1 MSAAGAQR
9 RRGPRPIS
17 ARRVAYDVLRA
28 VQVDDAYANLLL
40 PARIRRAGLS
50 ARDAAFA
57 TELTY
62 GSIRMLGRYDAI
74 VGIASGRRVDNIE
87 ADVLDVMRLGTHQLL
102 GMRTP
107 THAAVSA
114 TVELARE
121 VGARRA
127 TGFVNAVLRKVAA
140 RTDAEWDAA
149 VTEGRGGDA
158 LLAVRW
164 SHPTWVVSAL
174 RDALAAERSRD
185 ELAAL
190 LAADNVAPRVQLVA
204 LPGRATDEDVASAT
218 TPTTGTDAGEVD
230 RGEGT
235 DAAEVDRAG
244 VIADAPTADRSDGAD
259 DEPTADR
266 PKGTGDGPTADGPGG
281 SEEGPTADRPDGA
294 GDGSAADRP
303 DGTEDGSAADRP
315 DGPDDA
321 QAADAES
328 GTVPPVP
335 TASDALPVSPTGIR
349 GVSGDPARVPGV
361 AAGRLRVQD
370 EGSQLAA
377 LALSRSSAVRPGE
390 RWLDMCAGPGGKA
403 ALLAAEAEVA
413 GAHLVANELVP
424 ARAGLVRK
432 ALAGFGDGVTVVEGD
447 GRRFG
452 RDGAG
457 VQYDRVLLD
466 APCTGLG
473 ALRRRPE
480 ARWRKQPEDVPE
492 LAALQAELLDAAVR
506 VLAPGGTL
514 AYVTCSPH
522 LAETR
527 GQVDAVLER
536 HPGVLEQLDTA
547 GVVRSVAVRDPQVAD
562 GPVAQL
568 WPHRIGTDAMFVALF
583 RRVG

>member
-1 MSAAGAQR
+1 MSPAQGSPRQSRGDR
-9 RRGPRPIS
+9 RPRPTS
-17 ARRVAYDVLRA
+17 ARRVAFDVLRA

-74 VGIASGRRVDNIE
+74 VGVASGRRVDNIE
-87 ADVLDVMRLGTHQLL
+87 SDVLDVMRLGVHQLL

-140 RTDAEWDAA
+140 RTDDEWDAL
-149 VTEGRGGDA
+149 VTEGRSGDA
-158 LLAVRW
+158 LLATRW
-164 SHPTWVVSAL
+164 SHPSWVVAAL

-204 LPGRATDEDVASAT
+204 LPGLATDEDVRTATTGPAAIDDEAGTEDDTAPEDGTGADDGTAT
-218 TPTTGTDAGEVD
+218 TPPVQVAGADAG
-230 RGEGT
+230 
-235 DAAEVDRAG
+235 
-244 VIADAPTADRSDGAD
+244 
-259 DEPTADR
+259 
-266 PKGTGDGPTADGPGG
+266 
-281 SEEGPTADRPDGA
+281 
-294 GDGSAADRP
+294 
-303 DGTEDGSAADRP
+303 
-315 DGPDDA
+315 
-321 QAADAES
+321 
-328 GTVPPVP
+328 
-335 TASDALPVSPTGIR
+335 PVSPVGIR
-349 GVSGDPARVPGV
+349 GTAGDPARVPGV

-377 LALSRSSAVRPGE
+377 LALTRSSAVRPGE

-403 ALLAAEAEVA
+403 ALLAAEAA
-413 GAHLVANELVP
+413 QGGATLVANELVP

-432 ALAGFGDGVTVVEGD
+432 ALATVAQDDVVTVVEGD

-452 RDGAG
+452 KPGDEPF
-457 VQYDRVLLD
+457 DRILLD

-506 VLAPGGTL
+506 ALAPGGTL

-527 GQVDAVLER
+527 GQVDALLER
-536 HPGVLEQLDTA
+536 HGEVLEQLDTA
-547 GVVRSVAVRDPQVAD
+547 GVVRSVAARDPQVAD
-562 GPVAQL
+562 GPTAQL
-568 WPHRIGTDAMFVALF
+568 WPHRTGTDAMFVALF
-583 RRVG
+583 RRRA

>member
-1 MSAAGAQR
+1 MSAATKGQR
-9 RRGPRPIS
+9 RNHGPRQTS
-17 ARRVAYDVLRA
+17 ARRVAFDVLRA

-40 PARIRRAGLS
+40 PTRIRRAGLS

-74 VGIASGRRVDNIE
+74 VALASGRRLDNIE
-87 ADVLDVMRLGTHQLL
+87 SDVLDVMRLGAHQLL

-107 THAAVSA
+107 THAAVAA

-121 VGARRA
+121 IGAHRA

-140 RTDAEWDAA
+140 RTDDEWDALI
-149 VTEGRGGDA
+149 TEGRGGDA
-158 LLAVRW
+158 LLAARW
-164 SHPTWVVSAL
+164 SHPVWVVSAL

-190 LAADNVAPRVQLVA
+190 LAADNVAPRVQLAA
-204 LPGRATDEDVASAT
+204 LPGLATDEDVAAAIAHA
-218 TPTTGTDAGEVD
+218 AGPDPE
-230 RGEGT
+230 
-235 DAAEVDRAG
+235 AAVE
-244 VIADAPTADRSDGAD
+244 
-259 DEPTADR
+259 
-266 PKGTGDGPTADGPGG
+266 
-281 SEEGPTADRPDGA
+281 
-294 GDGSAADRP
+294 
-303 DGTEDGSAADRP
+303 
-315 DGPDDA
+315 DGPDADDA
-321 QAADAES
+321 TAAA
-328 GTVPPVP
+328 PPVR
-335 TASDALPVSPTGIR
+335 TADHPDADDATAAAPPVRTADHPETVTDLPVSPVGIR
-349 GVSGDPARVPGV
+349 GISGDPARVPGV
-361 AAGRLRVQD
+361 SAGRLRVQD

-390 RWLDMCAGPGGKA
+390 RWLDLCAGPGGKA
-403 ALLAAEAEVA
+403 ALLAAEAA
-413 GAHLVANELVP
+413 QGGAALVANELVP

-432 ALAGFGDGVTVVEGD
+432 ALAGFGDDVTVVEGD

-457 VQYDRVLLD
+457 VTFDRVLLD

-506 VLAPGGTL
+506 VLAVGGTL

-527 GQVDAVLER
+527 GQVDALMAR
-536 HPGVLEQLDTA
+536 HGGALEQLDTA
-547 GVVRSVAVRDPQVAD
+547 SVVRSVAARDPQVAD
-562 GPVAQL
+562 GNTVQL
-568 WPHRIGTDAMFVALF
+568 WPHRIGTDAMFIALF
-583 RRVG
+583 RRVA

>member
-1 MSAAGAQR
+1 MNAADTGQR
-9 RRGPRPIS
+9 RDRGPRRTS
-17 ARRVAYDVLRA
+17 ARRVAFDVLRA

-40 PARIRRAGLS
+40 PTRIRRAGLS

-74 VGIASGRRVDNIE
+74 IALASGRRIE
-87 ADVLDVMRLGTHQLL
+87 QIESDVLDVMRLGAHQLL
-102 GMRTP
+102 AMRTP

-121 VGARRA
+121 IGAHRA
-127 TGFVNAVLRKVAA
+127 TGFVNAVLRKVGA
-140 RTDAEWDAA
+140 RTDEEWDARI
-149 VTEGRGGDA
+149 TEGRGGDA
-158 LLAVRW
+158 LLATRW
-164 SHPTWVVSAL
+164 SHPTWVVGAL

-190 LAADNVAPRVQLVA
+190 LAADNVAPRVQLAA
-204 LPGRATDEDVASAT
+204 LPGLASDEDVEAARANVSD
-218 TPTTGTDAGEVD
+218 PGVPDAG
-230 RGEGT
+230 
-235 DAAEVDRAG
+235 AG
-244 VIADAPTADRSDGAD
+244 APEAAD
-259 DEPTADR
+259 DEGRPARGDTPSGAETDR
-266 PKGTGDGPTADGPGG
+266 
-281 SEEGPTADRPDGA
+281 
-294 GDGSAADRP
+294 
-303 DGTEDGSAADRP
+303 
-315 DGPDDA
+315 
-321 QAADAES
+321 
-328 GTVPPVP
+328 
-335 TASDALPVSPTGIR
+335 PVSPVGIR
-349 GVSGDPARVPGV
+349 GIAGDPARVPGV

-390 RWLDMCAGPGGKA
+390 RWLDLCAGPGGKA
-403 ALLAAEAEVA
+403 ALLAAEAA
-413 GAHLVANELVP
+413 QGGAVLVANELVP

-452 RDGAG
+452 RDGTG
-457 VQYDRVLLD
+457 VAFDRVLLD

-492 LAALQAELLDAAVR
+492 LAALQSELLDAAVR

-527 GQVDAVLER
+527 GQVDALMARHGDVLAQ
-536 HPGVLEQLDTA
+536 VDTA
-547 GVVRSVAVRDPQVAD
+547 SVVRAIAARDPRVAD
-562 GPVAQL
+562 GDTVQL
-568 WPHRIGTDAMFVALF
+568 WPHRIGTDAMFIALF

>member
-1 MSAAGAQR
+1 MSAADHGQR
-9 RRGPRPIS
+9 RRGPRPVS
-17 ARRVAYDVLRA
+17 ARRVAFDVLRA

-40 PARIRRAGLS
+40 PTRIRRAGLS

-74 VGIASGRRVDNIE
+74 VALASGRRAENIE

-140 RTDAEWDAA
+140 KGDDEWDALI
-149 VTEGRGGDA
+149 TEGRGGDA
-158 LLAVRW
+158 LLATRW

-190 LAADNVAPRVQLVA
+190 LAADNAAPRVQLVA
-204 LPGRATDEDVASAT
+204 LPGIATEADVAEAT
-218 TPTTGTDAGEVD
+218 REARSLEGSSEADGSTGTEPPV
-230 RGEGT
+230 T
-235 DAAEVDRAG
+235 AEVPDVG
-244 VIADAPTADRSDGAD
+244 DAPDVD
-259 DEPTADR
+259 DP
-266 PKGTGDGPTADGPGG
+266 
-281 SEEGPTADRPDGA
+281 
-294 GDGSAADRP
+294 
-303 DGTEDGSAADRP
+303 
-315 DGPDDA
+315 
-321 QAADAES
+321 
-328 GTVPPVP
+328 
-335 TASDALPVSPTGIR
+335 PVSPVGIR

-377 LALSRSSAVRPGE
+377 LALSRSSDPRAGE

-403 ALLAAEAEVA
+403 ALLAAEAA
-413 GAHLVANELVP
+413 RTGATLVANELVP

-457 VQYDRVLLD
+457 TTFDRILLD

-527 GQVDAVLER
+527 GQVDALMER
-536 HPGVLEQLDTA
+536 HGDVLEQLDTA
-547 GVVRSVAVRDPQVAD
+547 GVVRAVAARDPRIAD
-562 GPVAQL
+562 GSTAQL
-568 WPHRIGTDAMFVALF
+568 WPHRIGTDAMFIALF

>member
-1 MSAAGAQR
+1 MSGTHAR
-9 RRGPRPIS
+9 RPDDRQRGPRTVS
-17 ARRVAYDVLRA
+17 ARRVAFDVLRA

-40 PARIRRAGLS
+40 PTRIRRAGLS

-74 VGIASGRRVDNIE
+74 VGVASGRRVDDIE
-87 ADVLDVMRLGTHQLL
+87 SDVLDVMRLGVHQLL

-114 TVELARE
+114 TVELTRE

-140 RTDAEWDAA
+140 KTDDEWDAL
-149 VTEGRGGDA
+149 VTAGRGGDA
-158 LLAVRW
+158 LLATRW
-164 SHPTWVVSAL
+164 SHPAWVVAAL

-204 LPGRATDEDVASAT
+204 LPGLATEDDLRTAVRPPE
-218 TPTTGTDAGEVD
+218 PTAGDTDAD
-230 RGEGT
+230 
-235 DAAEVDRAG
+235 DAAGHEPPVRA
-244 VIADAPTADRSDGAD
+244 AD
-259 DEPTADR
+259 DEPDDR
-266 PKGTGDGPTADGPGG
+266 
-281 SEEGPTADRPDGA
+281 
-294 GDGSAADRP
+294 
-303 DGTEDGSAADRP
+303 
-315 DGPDDA
+315 
-321 QAADAES
+321 
-328 GTVPPVP
+328 
-335 TASDALPVSPTGIR
+335 PVSPVGIR
-349 GVSGDPARVPGV
+349 GTAGDPARVPGV

-377 LALSRSSAVRPGE
+377 LALTRSSDVRAGE

-403 ALLAAEAEVA
+403 ALLAAEAAQA
-413 GAHLVANELVP
+413 GATLVANELVP

-432 ALAGFGDGVTVVEGD
+432 ALATVAGDDVVSVVEGD

-452 RDGAG
+452 RPGDARF
-457 VQYDRVLLD
+457 DRILLD

-506 VLAPGGTL
+506 ALAPGGTL

-527 GQVDAVLER
+527 GQVDALMAR
-536 HPGVLEQLDTA
+536 HGDVLEQLDTA
-547 GVVRSVAVRDPQVAD
+547 GVVRAVAARDPQVAD
-562 GPVAQL
+562 GRTVQL

-583 RRVG
+583 RRTA

>member
-1 MSAAGAQR
+1 
-9 RRGPRPIS
+9 
-17 ARRVAYDVLRA
+17 VLRA

-40 PARIRRAGLS
+40 PTRIRRAGLS

-74 VGIASGRRVDNIE
+74 VGVASGRRVDNIE
-87 ADVLDVMRLGTHQLL
+87 SDVLDVMRLGVHQLL

-140 RTDAEWDAA
+140 KTDDEWDAL
-149 VTEGRGGDA
+149 VTEGRSGDA
-158 LLAVRW
+158 LLATRW
-164 SHPTWVVSAL
+164 SHPSWVVAAL

-204 LPGRATDEDVASAT
+204 LPGLATDEDVRTAT
-218 TPTTGTDAGEVD
+218 VGTATDGEAGTDEET
-230 RGEGT
+230 RT
-235 DAAEVDRAG
+235 DDGA
-244 VIADAPTADRSDGAD
+244 GAD
-259 DEPTADR
+259 DETGTAPPVR
-266 PKGTGDGPTADGPGG
+266 T
-281 SEEGPTADRPDGA
+281 SE
-294 GDGSAADRP
+294 
-303 DGTEDGSAADRP
+303 
-315 DGPDDA
+315 
-321 QAADAES
+321 ADA
-328 GTVPPVP
+328 G
-335 TASDALPVSPTGIR
+335 PVSPVGIR
-349 GVSGDPARVPGV
+349 GTAGDPARVPGV

-377 LALSRSSAVRPGE
+377 LALTRSSAVRAGE

-403 ALLAAEAEVA
+403 ALLAAEAVQG
-413 GAHLVANELVP
+413 GATLVANELVP
-424 ARAGLVRK
+424 ARAGLVRR
-432 ALAGFGDGVTVVEGD
+432 ALATVAGDDTVTVVEGD

-452 RDGAG
+452 KPGDEPF
-457 VQYDRVLLD
+457 DRILLD

-506 VLAPGGTL
+506 ALAPGGTL

-527 GQVDAVLER
+527 GQVDALLER
-536 HPGVLEQLDTA
+536 HGDVLEQLDTA
-547 GVVRSVAVRDPQVAD
+547 GVVRSVAARDPQVAD
-562 GPVAQL
+562 GPTVQL

-583 RRVG
+583 RRRA

>member
-1 MSAAGAQR
+1 MSGTHAR
-9 RRGPRPIS
+9 RPDDRQRGPRTVS
-17 ARRVAYDVLRA
+17 ARRVAFDVLRA

-40 PARIRRAGLS
+40 PTRIRRAGLS

-74 VGIASGRRVDNIE
+74 VGVASGRRVDDIE
-87 ADVLDVMRLGTHQLL
+87 SDVLDVMRLGVHQLL

-114 TVELARE
+114 TVELTRE

-140 RTDAEWDAA
+140 KTDDEWDAL
-149 VTEGRGGDA
+149 VTAGRGGDA
-158 LLAVRW
+158 LLATRW
-164 SHPTWVVSAL
+164 SHPAWVVAAL

-204 LPGRATDEDVASAT
+204 LPGLATDDDLRTAVRPQD
-218 TPTTGTDAGEVD
+218 PTAGGTDAD
-230 RGEGT
+230 DT
-235 DAAEVDRAG
+235 DSDDTLADDTLADDAAGEEPPVRA
-244 VIADAPTADRSDGAD
+244 AD
-259 DEPTADR
+259 DEPDDR
-266 PKGTGDGPTADGPGG
+266 
-281 SEEGPTADRPDGA
+281 
-294 GDGSAADRP
+294 
-303 DGTEDGSAADRP
+303 
-315 DGPDDA
+315 
-321 QAADAES
+321 
-328 GTVPPVP
+328 
-335 TASDALPVSPTGIR
+335 PVSPVGIR
-349 GVSGDPARVPGV
+349 GTAGDPARVPGV

-377 LALSRSSAVRPGE
+377 LALTRSSDVRAGE

-403 ALLAAEAEVA
+403 ALLAAEAAQA
-413 GAHLVANELVP
+413 GATLVANELVP

-432 ALAGFGDGVTVVEGD
+432 ALATVAGDDVVSVVEGD

-452 RDGAG
+452 GPGDARF
-457 VQYDRVLLD
+457 DRILLD

-506 VLAPGGTL
+506 SLAPGGTL

-527 GQVDAVLER
+527 GQVDALMAR
-536 HPGVLEQLDTA
+536 HGDVLEQLDTA
-547 GVVRSVAVRDPQVAD
+547 GVVRAVAARDPQVAD
-562 GPVAQL
+562 GRTVQL

-583 RRVG
+583 RRTA

>member
-1 MSAAGAQR
+1 MSGTNSGQR
-9 RRGPRPIS
+9 RNHGPRQTS
-17 ARRVAYDVLRA
+17 ARRVAFDVLRA

-40 PARIRRAGLS
+40 PTRIRRAGLS

-74 VGIASGRRVDNIE
+74 VALASGRRIDDIE
-87 ADVLDVMRLGTHQLL
+87 SDVLDVMRLGAHQLL

-121 VGARRA
+121 VGAHRA
-127 TGFVNAVLRKVAA
+127 TGFVNAVLRKVGA
-140 RTDAEWDAA
+140 RTDDEWDALI
-149 VTEGRGGDA
+149 TEGRGGDA
-158 LLAVRW
+158 LLAARW
-164 SHPTWVVSAL
+164 SHPVWVVSAL

-190 LAADNVAPRVQLVA
+190 LAADNVAPRVQLAA
-204 LPGRATDEDVASAT
+204 LPGLATDEDVTAAT
-218 TPTTGTDAGEVD
+218 AHAAVVD
-230 RGEGT
+230 
-235 DAAEVDRAG
+235 DVPDDVD
-244 VIADAPTADRSDGAD
+244 VPS
-259 DEPTADR
+259 DEPA
-266 PKGTGDGPTADGPGG
+266 PAAPG
-281 SEEGPTADRPDGA
+281 A
-294 GDGSAADRP
+294 AADE
-303 DGTEDGSAADRP
+303 DTEAA
-315 DGPDDA
+315 
-321 QAADAES
+321 
-328 GTVPPVP
+328 PPVRP
-335 TASDALPVSPTGIR
+335 TDHEADLPVSPVGIR
-349 GVSGDPARVPGV
+349 GISGDPARVPGV
-361 AAGRLRVQD
+361 SAGRLRVQD

-390 RWLDMCAGPGGKA
+390 RWLDLCAGPGGKA
-403 ALLAAEAEVA
+403 ALLAAEAA
-413 GAHLVANELVP
+413 QGGAALVANELVP

-457 VQYDRVLLD
+457 VTFDRILLD

-527 GQVDAVLER
+527 GQVDALMAR
-536 HPGVLEQLDTA
+536 HGGVLEQLDTA
-547 GVVRSVAVRDPQVAD
+547 SVVRSVAARDPHVAD
-562 GPVAQL
+562 GNTAQL
-568 WPHRIGTDAMFVALF
+568 WPHRIGTDAMFIALF
-583 RRVG
+583 RRTA

>member
-1 MSAAGAQR
+1 MSGTNSGQR
-9 RRGPRPIS
+9 RNHGPRQTS
-17 ARRVAYDVLRA
+17 ARRVAFDVLRA

-40 PARIRRAGLS
+40 PTRIRRAGLS

-74 VGIASGRRVDNIE
+74 VALASGRRIDNIE
-87 ADVLDVMRLGTHQLL
+87 SDVLDVMRLGAHQLL

-121 VGARRA
+121 VGAHRA
-127 TGFVNAVLRKVAA
+127 TGFVNAVLRKVGA
-140 RTDAEWDAA
+140 RTDDEWDALI
-149 VTEGRGGDA
+149 TEGRGGDA
-158 LLAVRW
+158 LLAARW
-164 SHPTWVVSAL
+164 SHPVWVVSAL

-190 LAADNVAPRVQLVA
+190 LAADNVAPRVQLAA
-204 LPGRATDEDVASAT
+204 LPGLATDEDVTAAT
-218 TPTTGTDAGEVD
+218 AHAAVVD
-230 RGEGT
+230 
-235 DAAEVDRAG
+235 DVPDDVD
-244 VIADAPTADRSDGAD
+244 VPS
-259 DEPTADR
+259 DEPA
-266 PKGTGDGPTADGPGG
+266 PAA
-281 SEEGPTADRPDGA
+281 SGA
-294 GDGSAADRP
+294 AADE
-303 DGTEDGSAADRP
+303 DTEAA
-315 DGPDDA
+315 
-321 QAADAES
+321 
-328 GTVPPVP
+328 PPVRP
-335 TASDALPVSPTGIR
+335 TDHEADLPVSPVGIR
-349 GVSGDPARVPGV
+349 GISGDPARVPGV
-361 AAGRLRVQD
+361 SAGRLRVQD

-390 RWLDMCAGPGGKA
+390 RWLDLCAGPGGKA
-403 ALLAAEAEVA
+403 ALLAAEAA
-413 GAHLVANELVP
+413 QGGAALVANELVP

-457 VQYDRVLLD
+457 VTFDRILLD

-527 GQVDAVLER
+527 GQVDALMAR
-536 HPGVLEQLDTA
+536 HGGVLEQLDTA
-547 GVVRSVAVRDPQVAD
+547 SVVRSVAARDPHVAD
-562 GPVAQL
+562 GNTAQL
-568 WPHRIGTDAMFVALF
+568 WPHRIGTDAMFIALF
-583 RRVG
+583 RRTA

>member
-1 MSAAGAQR
+1 MSAASTGQR
-9 RRGPRPIS
+9 RHHGPRQTS
-17 ARRVAYDVLRA
+17 ARRVAFDVLRA

-40 PARIRRAGLS
+40 PTRIRRAGLS
-50 ARDAAFA
+50 ARDAGFA

-74 VGIASGRRVDNIE
+74 IALASGRRIDNVE
-87 ADVLDVMRLGTHQLL
+87 SDVLDVLRLGAHQLL

-107 THAAVSA
+107 THAAVDA

-140 RTDAEWDAA
+140 RTDDEWDALI
-149 VTEGRGGDA
+149 TEGRGGDA
-158 LLAVRW
+158 LLATRW

-190 LAADNVAPRVQLVA
+190 LAADNAAPRVQLAA
-204 LPGRATDEDVASAT
+204 LPGLATDEDVAAARAHAAT
-218 TPTTGTDAGEVD
+218 ATEHETD
-230 RGEGT
+230 
-235 DAAEVDRAG
+235 
-244 VIADAPTADRSDGAD
+244 AD
-259 DEPTADR
+259 DETQVAPPEPLTDPDAD
-266 PKGTGDGPTADGPGG
+266 
-281 SEEGPTADRPDGA
+281 
-294 GDGSAADRP
+294 
-303 DGTEDGSAADRP
+303 
-315 DGPDDA
+315 
-321 QAADAES
+321 
-328 GTVPPVP
+328 
-335 TASDALPVSPTGIR
+335 LPVSPVGIR
-349 GVSGDPARVPGV
+349 GISGDPARVPGV
-361 AAGRLRVQD
+361 TAGRLRVQD

-377 LALSRSSAVRPGE
+377 LALSRSSAIRPGE
-390 RWLDMCAGPGGKA
+390 RWLDLCAGPGGKA
-403 ALLAAEAEVA
+403 ALLAAEAA
-413 GAHLVANELVP
+413 QGGATLVANELVP

-432 ALAGFGDGVTVVEGD
+432 ALAGAGDGVTVVEGD

-457 VQYDRVLLD
+457 VRFDRILLD

-527 GQVDAVLER
+527 GQVDALMAR
-536 HPGVLEQLDTA
+536 HGGELEQLDTA
-547 GVVRSVAVRDPQVAD
+547 SVVRSVAARDPRVAD
-562 GPVAQL
+562 GNTVQL
-568 WPHRIGTDAMFVALF
+568 WPHRIGTDAMFIALF
-583 RRVG
+583 RRVA

>member
-1 MSAAGAQR
+1 VSAASTGQR
-9 RRGPRPIS
+9 RHHGPRQTS
-17 ARRVAYDVLRA
+17 ARRVAFDVLRA

-40 PARIRRAGLS
+40 PTRIRRAGLS
-50 ARDAAFA
+50 ARDAGFA

-74 VGIASGRRVDNIE
+74 IALASGRRIDNVE
-87 ADVLDVMRLGTHQLL
+87 SDVLDVLRLGAHQLL

-107 THAAVSA
+107 THAAVDA

-140 RTDAEWDAA
+140 RTDDEWDALI
-149 VTEGRGGDA
+149 TEGRGGDA
-158 LLAVRW
+158 LLATRW

-190 LAADNVAPRVQLVA
+190 LAADNAAPRVQLAA
-204 LPGRATDEDVASAT
+204 LPGLATDEDVAAARAHAAT
-218 TPTTGTDAGEVD
+218 ATEHETD
-230 RGEGT
+230 
-235 DAAEVDRAG
+235 
-244 VIADAPTADRSDGAD
+244 AD
-259 DEPTADR
+259 DETQVAPPEPLTDPDAD
-266 PKGTGDGPTADGPGG
+266 
-281 SEEGPTADRPDGA
+281 
-294 GDGSAADRP
+294 
-303 DGTEDGSAADRP
+303 
-315 DGPDDA
+315 
-321 QAADAES
+321 
-328 GTVPPVP
+328 
-335 TASDALPVSPTGIR
+335 LPVSPVGIR
-349 GVSGDPARVPGV
+349 GISGDPARVPGV
-361 AAGRLRVQD
+361 TAGRLRVQD

-377 LALSRSSAVRPGE
+377 LALSRSSAIRPGE
-390 RWLDMCAGPGGKA
+390 RWLDLCAGPGGKA
-403 ALLAAEAEVA
+403 ALLAAEAA
-413 GAHLVANELVP
+413 QGGATLVANELVP

-432 ALAGFGDGVTVVEGD
+432 ALAGAGDGVTVVEGD

-457 VQYDRVLLD
+457 VRFDRILLD

-527 GQVDAVLER
+527 GQVDALMAR
-536 HPGVLEQLDTA
+536 HGGELEQLDTA
-547 GVVRSVAVRDPQVAD
+547 SVVRSVAARDPRVAD
-562 GPVAQL
+562 GNTVQL
-568 WPHRIGTDAMFVALF
+568 WPHRIGTDAMFIALF
-583 RRVG
+583 RRVA